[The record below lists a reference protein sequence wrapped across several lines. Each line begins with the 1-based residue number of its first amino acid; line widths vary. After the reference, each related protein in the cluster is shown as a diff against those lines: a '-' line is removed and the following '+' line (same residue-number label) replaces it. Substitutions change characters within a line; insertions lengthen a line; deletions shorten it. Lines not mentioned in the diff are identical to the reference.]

1 MLKKISTFAY
11 LFLREIMKITKDLFA
26 RFYLL
31 AVVLL
36 ALSACNQDEVQKL
49 YFTEG
54 NKQMTVGQVDTLELF
69 FLPIEATNYNLIT
82 WTSSDNSVVRV
93 GQMGEVRAIYSGK
106 CTITA
111 SYREIKATIEITVS
125 PVSFDMSFSKAV
137 SYFYGESSEH
147 PGVGQCVLRLLS
159 DGYEIALD
167 GSTSGAGYYMNMLL
181 QFPPEMRDIPQIDF
195 YPSDAIENGTYRK
208 GYFWQQNN
216 ATYVSGSFLGHTSIE
231 SSSATAIKDGVMVV
245 GKNGDI
251 YTVSAT
257 FIGDRQETIH
267 VAYQG
272 KIRFV
277 DYTLPPSDTLR
288 FGTLQKIENLGDVYS
303 SKNNIFKATLLNA
316 QGDRLQI
323 EFVAPLSAGTLPLGS
338 YRLEDGALRNF
349 TLVPSD
355 KAQNGGSLL
364 NFGGEA
370 FDIIS
375 GRVEVS
381 RNQDR
386 QLHLDILLH
395 SSGGHL
401 ITD

>member
-1 MLKKISTFAY
+1 MI
-11 LFLREIMKITKDLFA
+11 LFEIMKVAKCLFT
-26 RFYLL
+26 RLCLL
-31 AVVLL
+31 TAVLL
-36 ALSACNQDEVQKL
+36 AFFACDQNEVQKL
-49 YFTEG
+49 YFTDSA
-54 NKQMTVGQVDTLELF
+54 KQMTVGQVDTLELF
-69 FLPIEATNYNLIT
+69 FSPIESTNYNLIT

-111 SYREIKATIEITVS
+111 SYRDVKATMEITVS

-137 SYFYGESSEH
+137 AYFYGESKENST
-147 PGVGQCVLRLLS
+147 VGQCILRLLS
-159 DGYEIALD
+159 DGYEIGLD

-195 YPSDAIENGTYRK
+195 YPSEGVENQTYRK
-208 GYFWQQNN
+208 GYFWQKDG
-216 ATYVSGSFLGHTSIE
+216 ATYISGSFLGYTSVG
-231 SSSATAIKDGVMVV
+231 SSSATAIEGGVMTM

-267 VAYQG
+267 VAYHG
-272 KIRFV
+272 EIKFV

-316 QGDRLQI
+316 QGDRLLI

-355 KAQNGGSLL
+355 KAQNRGSLL